1 MAGVKLI
8 IAIAALVLLLVLV
21 FGKPLTGFS
30 VLSLVGFDAGA
41 DKEPTGKAALDV
53 VLKEN
58 PDSATKL
65 TEYDKTKLDKIVS
78 ENPAY
83 TKEALEGVIQSML
96 RTSEEE
102 EALRKDIEEQMSKGF
117 PELPKGEEQ
126 IFIIGGKEYTEKQ
139 LSSMSDEERQL
150 LAAQWVKEG
159 TLTRRP

>member
-1 MAGVKLI
+1 M
-8 IAIAALVLLLVLV
+8 
-21 FGKPLTGFS
+21 
-30 VLSLVGFDAGA
+30 
-41 DKEPTGKAALDV
+41 DV